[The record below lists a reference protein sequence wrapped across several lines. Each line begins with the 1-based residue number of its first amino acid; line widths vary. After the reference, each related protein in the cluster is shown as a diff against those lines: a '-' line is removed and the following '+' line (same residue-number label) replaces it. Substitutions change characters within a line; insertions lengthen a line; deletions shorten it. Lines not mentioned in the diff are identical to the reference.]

1 MILLLLF
8 LDKFVEV
15 SGVQKVMIHFEQTS
29 LLTAEI
35 VIKVD
40 ESMSVKDSKELAK
53 KLQDNIMKEIDI
65 KNVEIHLDLSNDES
79 IAKNSLPPII
89 ISPPYSQRGQQEI
102 KFA

>member
-1 MILLLLF
+1 M
-8 LDKFVEV
+8 
-15 SGVQKVMIHFEQTS
+15 MIHFEQTS

-53 KLQDNIMKEIDI
+53 KLQNYIMKEIDI
-65 KNVEIHLDLSNDES
+65 KNVEIHLDLGADVS
-79 IAKNSLPPII
+79 ILRNSLPPII
-89 ISPPYSQRGQQEI
+89 ISPPYNQRDQKEI